1 MAQKISVGIDIG
13 SAVIKVIVAESSK
26 ENDKQK
32 PRVVGVGYAHSEG
45 MRHGYIIN
53 PDETAKSLRQ
63 AITQAQKTSGYK
75 IEKGYFGIGGAGL
88 EGVTESALISFG
100 EKEITISQND
110 IDQALEE
117 CQNELPA
124 SDTRNR
130 EIIHSIP
137 LAWKIDNKPIYGKP
151 QGMVASSLEVKAFF
165 VTALSQHLSSIL
177 ATARYA
183 GLEIEDIVASP
194 VAASVALLSKS
205 QQIAGCGLLIIG
217 AETSSFSIFENS
229 VPIAVD
235 VMPIGSRDITNDIAL
250 GFKVSLEEAERIKIS
265 RIESLPYPRRKIEE
279 VVKARLED
287 ICDFVQAVLKKNG
300 RQGLLPAGI
309 LVTGGGAQSSY
320 IEELAK
326 EKLKLPV
333 KKIGVKFDGESKVPL
348 SDATWV
354 VAYGLAVIGGEGKSG
369 TGIIDALRG
378 GGVLSRITRAISRFF
393 KKILP

>member
-1 MAQKISVGIDIG
+1 MG
-13 SAVIKVIVAESSK
+13 STVIKVIVVESPK
-26 ENDKQK
+26 ENGKHK
-32 PRVVGVGYAHSEG
+32 PKVIGVGYAHSEG
-45 MRHGYIIN
+45 MRHGYIVN
-53 PDETAKSLRQ
+53 PEETAKSLRQ
-63 AITQAQKTSGYK
+63 AVSQAQKTSGYR
-75 IEKGYFGIGGAGL
+75 IEKGFFAVGGAGL
-88 EGVTESALISFG
+88 EGVTESVLISFG
-100 EKEITISQND
+100 EKEITVSQND

-124 SDTRNR
+124 SNTRNR

-137 LAWKIDNKPIYGKP
+137 LSFKIDGKAIYGKP
-151 QGMVASSLEVKAFF
+151 QGMVASSLEVKTFF

-177 ATARYA
+177 ATARHA

-194 VAASVALLSKS
+194 IAASVALLSKS

-217 AETSSFSIFENS
+217 GETSSFSIFENG

-235 VMPIGSRDITNDIAL
+235 VTPIGSRDITNDIAL

-265 RIESLPYPRRKIEE
+265 RLESLPYPRRKIEE

-287 ICDFVQAVLKKNG
+287 VCDFVSSVLKKNG

-309 LVTGGGAQSSY
+309 LVTGGGAQGHY

-333 KKIGVKFDGESKVPL
+333 KRIGIKFDGESKVAL
-348 SDATWV
+348 SDSTWSI
-354 VAYGLAVIGGEGKSG
+354 AYGLAIIGAEGRG
-369 TGIIDALRG
+369 DGGIIDSLRG
-378 GGVLSRITRAISRFF
+378 GGMFSSLARSISRFF
-393 KKILP
+393 RKILP